1 MGGIAGENDGTITN
15 CWVSADVSSNWRES
29 GSAYNPLGAFRAY
42 FQLKGITVG
51 DQETSET
58 TVKNIVLDFGDGAI
72 ATGIVNA
79 EANSSLFL
87 PSSLSEWYDLQGRQ
101 LNGKPTQ
108 NGRYINN
115 GKKIFIK

>member
-1 MGGIAGENDGTITN
+1 MFHIA
-15 CWVSADVSSNWRES
+15 
-29 GSAYNPLGAFRAY
+29 PL
-42 FQLKGITVG
+42 L

-58 TVKNIVLDFGDGAI
+58 TVKNIVLDYGDGAI

-108 NGRYINN
+108 NGLYINN